1 MNADQI
7 GVIVLIVIVIFSIV
21 FSMVHDKKKEV
32 ILHEPI
38 DLKDKSTEELK
49 EMLDQLSNQLSNQLD
64 NTNMQQIMSL
74 LQAVQTEL
82 IQRGE

>member
-49 EMLDQLSNQLSNQLD
+49 EMLDTLSNQLN
-64 NTNMQQIMSL
+64 NTNMHQIMPL
-74 LQAVQTEL
+74 LQAVQAELTE
-82 IQRGE
+82 RD